1 MNDAAQDNGYKY
13 NGKELNEDWGLGWYD
28 YGARWYM
35 PDVGRWGAVDPLAE
49 KYSPFSPFGYA
60 ADSPIMYI
68 DPNGA
73 EIFIWHWDS
82 GTETWVKGHLNKETA
97 EIFKAFAQTSVG
109 KNFLAK
115 YAKQNQVLG
124 GLKFLADGKY
134 ADQNLNFF
142 EYSQYG
148 NDIGG
153 SSFRINGNKVE
164 FDIKLNYAEVNEP
177 FGRETSALTIGHEAF
192 IHTDQTD
199 DLLISAIRTKNQK
212 QLDLLKKEAKESSD
226 LRAKP
231 AHDKY
236 IKGVLEFSKLFNE
249 YYLQLVELSTNGK
262 IKVLNSSNIKK
273 AKIKHDNKYK

>member
-1 MNDAAQDNGYKY
+1 M
-13 NGKELNEDWGLGWYD
+13 
-28 YGARWYM
+28 
-35 PDVGRWGAVDPLAE
+35 
-49 KYSPFSPFGYA
+49 
-60 ADSPIMYI
+60 
-68 DPNGA
+68 
-73 EIFIWHWDS
+73 
-82 GTETWVKGHLNKETA
+82 
-97 EIFKAFAQTSVG
+97 
-109 KNFLAK
+109 
-115 YAKQNQVLG
+115 
-124 GLKFLADGKY
+124 
-134 ADQNLNFF
+134 
-142 EYSQYG
+142 
-148 NDIGG
+148 
-153 SSFRINGNKVE
+153 
-164 FDIKLNYAEVNEP
+164 NEP

-262 IKVLNSSNIKK
+262 IKVLNSSNINK